1 MRMRPS
7 APPLLFWNV
16 RASTTCSRVTFPI
29 FVRTRP
35 IGRPWSWSTGGMAVC
50 PPPLVPGAG
59 GVVVPP
65 AGRFVFGAP
74 GAPGVAGLGGAAAAG
89 RGGTLFAGT
98 PPAVGG
104 ALAPTVGAL
113 TGVTFGFVAGMPGA
127 AACGLGR
134 TDGFGRCGL
143 FPPLPAGLFGAG
155 GVTRDIV
162 NPRWLLIVECGLSKQ
177 RQDCESLR
185 QSTINNPPSHLL
197 LLARQRLHARP
208 RRGGLLSLV
217 IATRRCGC
225 RGSAAAGHV
234 LGFGDERVVHLAH
247 HDPRPLHPVH
257 HLAGDLTLVDR
268 FFGADLARLEVH
280 PQVVVQQLHAVPLAR
295 LDFRVDAEA
304 LVF

>member
-59 GVVVPP
+59 GVDVPP

-74 GAPGVAGLGGAAAAG
+74 GALGVAGLGGAAAAG

-113 TGVTFGFVAGMPGA
+113 TGVTFGFVAGIPGA

-155 GVTRDIV
+155 GVTRDIS
-162 NPRWLLIVECGLSKQ
+162 NPLVQHS
-177 RQDCESLR
+177 
-185 QSTINNPPSHLL
+185 QSASENT
-197 LLARQRLHARP
+197 ARP
-208 RRGGLLSLV
+208 
-217 IATRRCGC
+217 TN
-225 RGSAAAGHV
+225 V
-234 LGFGDERVVHLAH
+234 LFLA
-247 HDPRPLHPVH
+247 
-257 HLAGDLTLVDR
+257 
-268 FFGADLARLEVH
+268 
-280 PQVVVQQLHAVPLAR
+280 
-295 LDFRVDAEA
+295 
-304 LVF
+304 